1 VFENGGAMIAAEDGV
16 VKAIAGEGEPPRRK
30 DAKNFF
36 IKHLGGSK
44 NLKHK
49 YPTPP

>member
-1 VFENGGAMIAAEDGV
+1 VFENGGAMIAADDGV

-36 IKHLGGSK
+36 IKHLGVFAPWRFKKSQ
-44 NLKHK
+44 
-49 YPTPP
+49 T